1 MPEEEPLYSMHIDI
15 EDVKLLHKSVCF
27 YLKNWP
33 GYPECPIGEQQH
45 LIEMKEYLYRAILE
59 DMYNK

>member
-1 MPEEEPLYSMHIDI
+1 MHIDI

-33 GYPECPIGEQQH
+33 GYPECPIAEQQH